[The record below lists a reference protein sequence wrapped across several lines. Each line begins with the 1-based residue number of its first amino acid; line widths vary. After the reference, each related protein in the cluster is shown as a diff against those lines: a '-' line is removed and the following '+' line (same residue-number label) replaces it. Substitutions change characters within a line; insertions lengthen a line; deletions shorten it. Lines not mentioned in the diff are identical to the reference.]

1 MQNEDINIENLTI
14 DIFVDD
20 QKDANAFLNQSV
32 EEIKKQVLPEI
43 EKQLLEMNLI
53 SGSTQSVNVESVN
66 AQDLDF
72 GTIELDIVA
81 QKTDWKEVLRSAISE
96 KIIEEVAAH
105 PLSEEAFET
114 HVLKGED
121 QKKAERLESFES
133 AESDNIRAS
142 ADESSIAN
150 TASLIEIFIDFLRTG
165 ILPARKGAL
174 KNIASLAELE
184 AKISDVDTSRIWSR
198 LIPVFK
204 RNKKAVVRFSRQRSS
219 VLWNKVVTAQ
229 FSSEVQQFI
238 NTWIE
243 VESVGEEKIK
253 RFLLEFAVAEPTVSN
268 PSLGFSVWKDKSA
281 TFLAENYSKEEVL
294 ELFRVGLKMDT
305 KTNERRKNKI
315 EKETAKEFQK
325 QWKGITKAILDKLGV
340 SAMELEQLST
350 ELTKKSELAAKD
362 FKVEKGTEKIRI
374 EKKGIEEKATER
386 TEFVLPDQVL
396 IENAGIVLLQ
406 PFFPSVFKNLELLN
420 EKNQWVD
427 EEAQVKAIYTLH
439 YLATGELE
447 VSEDQLLIEKL
458 LTGFPLDE
466 VIPLVEEEDIL
477 TDELNVQMAELLDVI
492 HDNWKPMRNCTWVG
506 LRNDFLTRSAELE
519 QIDDLQYKLIIEPH
533 FLDVLLPSKNW
544 GISMV
549 KYSWMEGFVFVEWGN
564 LSL

>member
-1 MQNEDINIENLTI
+1 MQSEDINIENLTI

-32 EEIKKQVLPEI
+32 EDIKKQVLPEL
-43 EKQLLEMNLI
+43 EKQLIEMNLI
-53 SGSTQSVNVESVN
+53 SGSVQSVNV
-66 AQDLDF
+66 QDLDF

-81 QKTDWKEVLRSAISE
+81 QKTDWKEVLRFAISE

-114 HVLKGED
+114 HALKEEN

-133 AESDNIRAS
+133 AESDNVRAS

-184 AKISDVDTSRIWSR
+184 AKISEVETARIWSR

-204 RNKKAVVRFSRQRSS
+204 RNKKAVTRFSRQRSS

-253 RFLLEFAVAEPTVSN
+253 RFLLEFAAAEPTVSN
-268 PSLGFSVWKDKSA
+268 RSLGFSVWKDKSA
-281 TFLAENYSKEEVL
+281 TFLAENYSKEEVS

-305 KTNERRKNKI
+305 KTNERTKHKI
-315 EKETAKEFQK
+315 EKETSKEFQK
-325 QWKGITKAILDKLGV
+325 QWRGITKAILDKLGV
-340 SAMELEQLST
+340 SAIEEEQFSARSI
-350 ELTKKSELAAKD
+350 KKSQLDANDYLA
-362 FKVEKGTEKIRI
+362 EKGTRKN
-374 EKKGIEEKATER
+374 GIER

-447 VSEDQLLIEKL
+447 VSEDQLLVEKL

-466 VIPLVEEEDIL
+466 VIPLVEEEDVL

-506 LRNDFLTRSAELE
+506 LRSDFLMRSAKLE
-519 QIDDLQYKLIIEPH
+519 QIDEMQYKLIIEPH
-533 FLDVLLPSKNW
+533 LLDVLLPSKNW

-549 KYSWMEGFVFVEWGN
+549 KYSWMDGFVFVEWGE
-564 LSL
+564 